1 MYLYVKRLLDI
12 VFGGLILVILSPLL
26 LVIALIVKLDDPSGP
41 VFFKQKRF
49 GRGKKLFD
57 IYKFRS
63 MKMDAPHD
71 VATQDLDDPEKY
83 VTRIGGFL
91 RRSSLDELPQLL
103 NVVRGDMSLVS
114 PRPALWNQTHLIAE
128 RDKYQGR
135 YHKSPNDLRPGI
147 TGWAQIHGRDDNDD
161 EEKASLDGYYVRHLS
176 FGMDVKCLFD
186 TIDKV
191 IRHEGVKG

>member
-63 MKMDAPHD
+63 MK
-71 VATQDLDDPEKY
+71 
-83 VTRIGGFL
+83 IL
-91 RRSSLDELPQLL
+91 RS
-103 NVVRGDMSLVS
+103 M
-114 PRPALWNQTHLIAE
+114 
-128 RDKYQGR
+128 
-135 YHKSPNDLRPGI
+135 
-147 TGWAQIHGRDDNDD
+147 
-161 EEKASLDGYYVRHLS
+161 
-176 FGMDVKCLFD
+176 
-186 TIDKV
+186 
-191 IRHEGVKG
+191 